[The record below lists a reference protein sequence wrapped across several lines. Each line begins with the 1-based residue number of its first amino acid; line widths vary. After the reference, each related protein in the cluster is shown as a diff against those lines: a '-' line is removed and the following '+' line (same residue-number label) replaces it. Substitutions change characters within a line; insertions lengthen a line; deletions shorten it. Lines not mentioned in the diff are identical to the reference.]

1 MCRSKQGVF
10 LGASA
15 IVFNNI
21 DDPATLEALA
31 IREGLALAE
40 DLNLNQIQLASD
52 CEGVVR
58 DVRCGTA
65 ADFGA
70 IIKEIQLNSMSFIS
84 CNIAYESRSSN
95 IEAHNLAKHSLSLA
109 VGRHVWLG

>member
-1 MCRSKQGVF
+1 M
-10 LGASA
+10 

-40 DLNLNQIQLASD
+40 DLNLHQLQLASD

-58 DVRCGTA
+58 DVRRGTA
-65 ADFGA
+65 AEFGA
-70 IIKEIQLNSMSFIS
+70 IINEIKLDLLSFNS
-84 CNIAYESRSSN
+84 CNIVHGGGSSN
-95 IEAHNLAKHSLSLA
+95 VEAHNLAKHALCLGF
-109 VGRHVWLG
+109 GRHVWFG